1 MQEDLSQHVS
11 EILRRDLS
19 AVAAS
24 VEATPEEQLWTV
36 PAGVNNSIG
45 TLAFH
50 VCGNLRHFVGATLGG
65 DGYVRDRE
73 SEFRPH
79 AVGRGELLSELAATE
94 AAVLA
99 ALDQVSTE
107 TLAAPMPGVPARHE
121 GRSVGFFLIQLCC
134 HLSWHRGQ
142 LDYLQ
147 RFLGGATHPA

>member
-1 MQEDLSQHVS
+1 MQERLPEYVS
-11 EILRRDLS
+11 EILCRDLQ

-24 VEATPEEQLWTV
+24 VEATPEEHLWIV
-36 PAGVNNSIG
+36 PPGVTNSIG
-45 TLAFH
+45 TLDFH

-73 SEFRPH
+73 SEFRSH
-79 AVGRGELLSELAATE
+79 AVNRRDLLSELAATE
-94 AAVLA
+94 AAVRA
-99 ALDQVSTE
+99 ALNQVSAE
-107 TLAAPMPGVPARHE
+107 ALASPMPGAPARHE

-147 RFLGGATHPA
+147 RVLRGAARPD